1 MRRASEARI
10 RVPLWVQVA
19 FHRKFVQNTKKSP
32 DLFLE
37 WAELADCDMS
47 VCGTRCRVTG
57 TEARQNFTRTT
68 AALVVSWIEL
78 EAVSG
83 RVGYRG
89 AVPRIG

>member
-1 MRRASEARI
+1 M
-10 RVPLWVQVA
+10 PLWVQVA
-19 FHRKFVQNTKKSP
+19 FHRKFVENTKKSR
-32 DLFLE
+32 DLFPE
-37 WAELADCDMS
+37 WAELADCGMS

-57 TEARQNFTRTT
+57 TEARQNLTRT

-83 RVGYRG
+83 RAGYRG